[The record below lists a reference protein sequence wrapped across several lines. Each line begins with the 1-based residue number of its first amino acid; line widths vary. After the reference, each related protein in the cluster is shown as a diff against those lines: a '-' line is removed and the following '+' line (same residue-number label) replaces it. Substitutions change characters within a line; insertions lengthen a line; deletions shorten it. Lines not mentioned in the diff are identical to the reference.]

1 MFTLKTKDSVE
12 MKILSISCFVPEQI
26 TDTVRFTGFDG
37 SERLSHYCGYAA
49 DFISQVREDGSIDGA
64 VFPKSCDS
72 SRSIGSYIDD
82 TGKFIY
88 SMPVPAVR
96 NDESVTY
103 FAEILKDYKSK
114 IEKHYGVTISED
126 DIKARDAVIS
136 ARNTKIAVAYG
147 KLKDLSYASY
157 IREVHAS
164 LNAPYEFDESRISK
178 GNDGKPVFLIGSFLA
193 GIELADS
200 FEKAGLKVLADNMP
214 ESGRLASRAGFV
226 SSETDIYKKIASE
239 ILCTRP
245 SPTQDLFGETIK
257 SDIAEIRE
265 KGCRGVI
272 FATQKYCEPYDYL
285 FSVYKKALDEQ
296 GIPALQ
302 VQMADSTD
310 GNGKDSALEA
320 FADII

>member
-1 MFTLKTKDSVE
+1 
-12 MKILSISCFVPEQI
+12 MKILSMSGFVPEQI
-26 TDTVRFTGFDG
+26 CDTVRFTGFDG
-37 SERLSHYCGYAA
+37 SGRLSHYCGYAS

-88 SMPVPAVR
+88 SIPVPAVR
-96 NDESVTY
+96 NAESVAY
-103 FAEILKDYKSK
+103 FADILKDYKTK
-114 IEKHYGVTISED
+114 IEQHYGVSISEE
-126 DIKARDAVIS
+126 DIKARDAVIT
-136 ARNTKIAVAYG
+136 ARNEKIAAAYG
-147 KLKDLSYASY
+147 NLKELSYASY

-178 GNDGKPVFLIGSFLA
+178 GDDGKPVFLIGSFLA
-193 GIELADS
+193 GTELADA
-200 FEKAGLKVLADNMP
+200 FEKAGLKVVADNMP
-214 ESGRLASRAGFV
+214 ESGRLASRAGYV

-245 SPTQDLFGETIK
+245 SPTQDLFDETIK
-257 SDIAEIRE
+257 SDLEEIRE

-296 GIPALQ
+296 GIPVLQ

-310 GNGKDSALEA
+310 GNGKTSALEA

>member
-1 MFTLKTKDSVE
+1 
-12 MKILSISCFVPEQI
+12 MKILSMSGFVPEQI
-26 TDTVRFTGFDG
+26 CDTVRFTGFDG
-37 SERLSHYCGYAA
+37 SGRLSHYCGYAS

-88 SMPVPAVR
+88 SIPVPAVR
-96 NDESVTY
+96 NAESVAY
-103 FAEILKDYKSK
+103 FADILKDYKTK
-114 IEKHYGVTISED
+114 IEQHYGVSISEE
-126 DIKARDAVIS
+126 DIKARDAVIT
-136 ARNTKIAVAYG
+136 ARNEKIAAAYG
-147 KLKDLSYASY
+147 NLKELSYASY

-178 GNDGKPVFLIGSFLA
+178 GDDGKPVFLIGSFLA
-193 GIELADS
+193 GTELADA
-200 FEKAGLKVLADNMP
+200 FEKAGLKVVADNMP
-214 ESGRLASRAGFV
+214 ESGRLASRAGYV

-245 SPTQDLFGETIK
+245 SPTQDLFDETIK
-257 SDIAEIRE
+257 SDLEEIRE
-265 KGCRGVI
+265 KDCRGVI

-296 GIPALQ
+296 GIPVLQ

-310 GNGKDSALEA
+310 GNGKTSALEA

>member
-1 MFTLKTKDSVE
+1 
-12 MKILSISCFVPEQI
+12 MKILSMSGFVPEQI
-26 TDTVRFTGFDG
+26 CDTVRFTGFDG

-49 DFISQVREDGSIDGA
+49 DFIAQVREDASIDGA

-96 NDESVTY
+96 NADSVAY

-114 IEKHYGVTISED
+114 IENHYSVSISED

-136 ARNTKIAVAYG
+136 SRNAKIAAAYG
-147 KLKDLSYASY
+147 RLGELSYASY
-157 IREVHAS
+157 ISEVHAS
-164 LNAPYEFDESRISK
+164 LSSPYEFDKSRIETGGS
-178 GNDGKPVFLIGSFLA
+178 GKPVFLTGSFLS

-200 FEKAGLKVLADNMP
+200 IEKAGLKVIGDNTP

-226 SSETDIYKKIASE
+226 SQESDIYRKIASE

-245 SPTQDLFGETIK
+245 SPTQDLFDETIK
-257 SDIAEIRE
+257 SDIEEIRN

-272 FATQKYCEPYDYL
+272 YATQKYCEPYDYL
-285 FSVYKKALDEQ
+285 FSVYKKALDEK
-296 GIPALQ
+296 GIPVLQ

-310 GNGKDSALEA
+310 GSGKDAALEA

>member
-1 MFTLKTKDSVE
+1 
-12 MKILSISCFVPEQI
+12 MKILSMSGFVPEQI

-96 NDESVTY
+96 NAESVAY
-103 FAEILKDYKSK
+103 FADILKDYKTK
-114 IEKHYGVTISED
+114 IEKHYGVTISEED
-126 DIKARDAVIS
+126 VKARDAVIS
-136 ARNTKIAVAYG
+136 ARNVKIAAAYG
-147 KLKDLSYASY
+147 KLETLSYASY

-164 LNAPYEFDESRISK
+164 LNAPYEFDESRIES
-178 GNDGKPVFLIGSFLA
+178 GTDGKPVFLIGSFLA
-193 GIELADS
+193 GIELADCI
-200 FEKAGLKVLADNMP
+200 EKAGLKVVADNMP

-239 ILCTRP
+239 IFCTRP
-245 SPTQDLFGETIK
+245 SPTQDLFDETIN
-257 SDIAEIRE
+257 SDLEEIRN
-265 KGCRGVI
+265 KGCRGVV

-296 GIPALQ
+296 GIPVLQ

-310 GNGKDSALEA
+310 GNGKAAALEA

>member
-1 MFTLKTKDSVE
+1 MSG
-12 MKILSISCFVPEQI
+12 FVPEQI
-26 TDTVRFTGFDG
+26 CDTVRFTGFDG

-49 DFISQVREDGSIDGA
+49 DFISQVREDSTIDGA

-88 SMPVPAVR
+88 SMPVPPVR
-96 NDESVTY
+96 NEGSVAY

-114 IEKHYGVTISED
+114 IEQHFSVTISD
-126 DIKARDAVIS
+126 DDVKARDSVIS
-136 ARNTKIAVAYG
+136 ERNSKIAAAYA
-147 KLKDLSYASY
+147 KLEGLSYASY
-157 IREVHAS
+157 LKEVHAS
-164 LNAPYEFDESRISK
+164 LSAPYEFDESRIEAGTS
-178 GNDGKPVFLIGSFLA
+178 GKPVFLIGSFLS
-193 GIELADS
+193 GVELADS
-200 FEKAGLKVLADNMP
+200 IEKAGLKIAGDNLP
-214 ESGRLASRAGFV
+214 ESGRLASRADFV
-226 SSETDIYKKIASE
+226 SSETDIYMKIASE

-245 SPTQDLFGETIK
+245 SPTQDLFDETVK
-257 SDIAEIRE
+257 SDIEEIGR

-285 FSVYKKALDEQ
+285 FSVYKKALDEK
-296 GIPALQ
+296 GIPVLQ

-310 GNGKDSALEA
+310 GSGKAAALEA

>member
-1 MFTLKTKDSVE
+1 
-12 MKILSISCFVPEQI
+12 MKILSMSGFVPEQI
-26 TDTVRFTGFDG
+26 CDTVRFTGFDG

-49 DFISQVREDGSIDGA
+49 DFISQVREDSSIDGA

-88 SMPVPAVR
+88 SMPVPAVK
-96 NDESVTY
+96 NEGAVAY
-103 FAEILKDYKSK
+103 FADIIKDYKSK
-114 IEKHYGVTISED
+114 IEQHYGVSISDD
-126 DIKARDAVIS
+126 DIKARDNMIS
-136 ARNTKIAVAYG
+136 GRNAKIAAAYN
-147 KLKDLSYASY
+147 KLGDLSYASY

-164 LNAPYEFDESRISK
+164 LSAPYEFDESRIGA

-193 GIELADS
+193 GVELADS
-200 FEKAGLKVLADNMP
+200 IEKAGLKVVADNMP

-226 SSETDIYKKIASE
+226 STETDIYKKIASE

-245 SPTQDLFGETIK
+245 SPTQDLFDETVK
-257 SDIAEIRE
+257 SDVDEMQK
-265 KGCRGVI
+265 KGCKGVI

-296 GIPALQ
+296 GIPVLQ

-310 GNGKDSALEA
+310 GSGKASALEA